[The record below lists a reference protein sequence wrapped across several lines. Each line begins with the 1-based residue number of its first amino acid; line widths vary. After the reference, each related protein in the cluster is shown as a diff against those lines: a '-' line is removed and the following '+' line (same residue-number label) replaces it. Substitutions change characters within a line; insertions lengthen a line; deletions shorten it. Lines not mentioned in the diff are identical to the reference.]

1 MARRQALKDVMFTMA
16 KESDGAV
23 LRLLDDVISKFC
35 FAANTIILT
44 DRGPRR
50 IAEVEPGTRV
60 QCFDFEQQEWTQS
73 VVQKRHLNS
82 WSGPMLRVQLGSE
95 TIEVTERHPFWVL
108 SGLNLENR
116 PWPHQLS
123 RGEDEGCG
131 VGGRWVDSH
140 ELQPGDVVLTATG
153 VACSVSRIDP
163 FEVTDVQVFNLTV
176 EGHHTFAVGADG
188 ILVHNNAWC
197 DVLGTLTR
205 NAQGLKNLAAKEGF
219 KERLIHAHHIVMK
232 TVEERYKWVIGKSYD
247 NMLLSTPLTDRRA
260 WRAWYVS
267 ESQRLLKEY
276 GVDLLDD
283 LPSALLK
290 AQAGKE
296 KLSNLAWAING
307 NFSYFKN
314 GVKTRWYDF
323 GIHSTEYTKAV
334 YEGLEEIVKK
344 GARLKW
350 SEAQTAVAIRDQL
363 DKWRIILEEGKQFWY

>member
-1 MARRQALKDVMFTMA
+1 M
-16 KESDGAV
+16 
-23 LRLLDDVISKFC
+23 
-35 FAANTIILT
+35 
-44 DRGPRR
+44 
-50 IAEVEPGTRV
+50 
-60 QCFDFEQQEWTQS
+60 
-73 VVQKRHLNS
+73 
-82 WSGPMLRVQLGSE
+82 
-95 TIEVTERHPFWVL
+95 
-108 SGLNLENR
+108 
-116 PWPHQLS
+116 
-123 RGEDEGCG
+123 
-131 VGGRWVDSH
+131 DSH

-267 ESQRLLKEY
+267 DSQRLLKEY

-283 LPSALLK
+283 LPSALAK
-290 AQAGKE
+290 ARAGKE
-296 KLSNLAWAING
+296 NLSNLAWAING

-314 GVKTRWYDF
+314 GVKTRWYRF
-323 GIHSTEYTKAV
+323 GIHSTEYTAAV
-334 YEGLEEIVKK
+334 YKGLKQIVDEGIRKK
-344 GARLKW
+344 LSKA
-350 SEAQTAVAIRDQL
+350 EVAAKIQLQL
-363 DKWRIILEEGKQFWY
+363 DEWRKVLEAGGQFWY